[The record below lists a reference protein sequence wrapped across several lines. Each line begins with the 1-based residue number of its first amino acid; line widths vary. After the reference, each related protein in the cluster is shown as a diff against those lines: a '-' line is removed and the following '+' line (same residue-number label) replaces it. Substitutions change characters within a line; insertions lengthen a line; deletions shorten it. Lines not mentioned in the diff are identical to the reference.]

1 MWAFLVRCGP
11 SPPSPPLAKPEG
23 GDKSRG
29 IYRKSRGISPEGRG
43 GTNPEASKN
52 LKRKP
57 CNPWLDFGTGTFY
70 RKMLNHDYT
79 TKEVL
84 NKNFFKDWRKVMTEH
99 EKEIIRD
106 LSKCDFSEINEHFKK
121 VWEA

>member
-1 MWAFLVRCGP
+1 MIIYQCVGIFSKVWAV
-11 SPPSPPLAKPEG
+11 PPVPPLAKPDG

-57 CNPWLDFGTGTFY
+57 
-70 RKMLNHDYT
+70 
-79 TKEVL
+79 
-84 NKNFFKDWRKVMTEH
+84 
-99 EKEIIRD
+99 
-106 LSKCDFSEINEHFKK
+106 
-121 VWEA
+121 

>member
-1 MWAFLVRCGP
+1 MIIINVWAFLVRCGL
-11 SPPSPPLAKPEG
+11 SPPIPPRPNLMG

-57 CNPWLDFGTGTFY
+57 WE
-70 RKMLNHDYT
+70 RQEEVRQVK
-79 TKEVL
+79 KEKIVNL
-84 NKNFFKDWRKVMTEH
+84 EELAMWGIN
-99 EKEIIRD
+99 
-106 LSKCDFSEINEHFKK
+106 LSGVDGETLHWQEGSSR
-121 VWEA
+121 

>member
-1 MWAFLVRCGP
+1 MLFHDNYQCVGIFSKVWAV
-11 SPPSPPLAKPEG
+11 PPIPPWPNLMG

-57 CNPWLDFGTGTFY
+57 WKPKWVSLVLELET
-70 RKMLNHDYT
+70 YT
-79 TKEVL
+79 KP
-84 NKNFFKDWRKVMTEH
+84 
-99 EKEIIRD
+99 
-106 LSKCDFSEINEHFKK
+106 S
-121 VWEA
+121 